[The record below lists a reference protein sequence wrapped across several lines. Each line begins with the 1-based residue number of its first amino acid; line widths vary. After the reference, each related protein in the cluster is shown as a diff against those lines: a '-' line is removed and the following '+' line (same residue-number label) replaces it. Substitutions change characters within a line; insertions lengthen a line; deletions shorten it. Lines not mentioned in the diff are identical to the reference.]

1 MMAKNMKLKTKFAN
15 LAEEVLRESDEALPI
30 TVIVD
35 RVAAKA
41 LTKRRKNGKQ
51 ASNRYLRDIKKRA
64 VHHIFKNDERFVKTE
79 QEEWRVNLWT
89 LAEE

>member
-1 MMAKNMKLKTKFAN
+1 MSKNIKVKFAN
-15 LAEEVLRESDEALPI
+15 LAEEVLKESKEALPI

-35 RVAAKA
+35 RVASKA
-41 LTKRRKNGKQ
+41 LTKKLKSGRA
-51 ASNRYLRDIKKRA
+51 ASNRYLRDIKRRA
-64 VHHIFKNDERFVKTE
+64 VHHIFKNDKRFVQTE

>member
-41 LTKRRKNGKQ
+41 LTKRRKNG
-51 ASNRYLRDIKKRA
+51 
-64 VHHIFKNDERFVKTE
+64 
-79 QEEWRVNLWT
+79 
-89 LAEE
+89 

>member
-1 MMAKNMKLKTKFAN
+1 MSKNIKVKFAN
-15 LAEEVLRESDEALPI
+15 LAEEVLKESDEALPI

-41 LTKRRKNGKQ
+41 LTKKLKSKRTP
-51 ASNRYLRDIKKRA
+51 SNRYLRDMQQRT

>member
-1 MMAKNMKLKTKFAN
+1 MSKNIKVKFAN
-15 LAEEVLRESDEALPI
+15 LAEEVLKESDEALPI

-41 LTKRRKNGKQ
+41 LTNKLKSKRTP
-51 ASNRYLRDIKKRA
+51 SNRYLRDMQHRT